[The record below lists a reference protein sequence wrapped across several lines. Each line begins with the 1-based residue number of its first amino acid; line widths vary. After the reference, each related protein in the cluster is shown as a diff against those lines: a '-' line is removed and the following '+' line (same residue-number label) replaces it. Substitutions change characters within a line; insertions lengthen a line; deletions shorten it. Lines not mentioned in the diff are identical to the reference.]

1 MNQVIKVRLV
11 LNPQPE
17 DGFTVTSPILP
28 ELVTEGENL
37 EDVYENVQDAI
48 AATLELYQDM
58 GKPLPANLVQDSGQQ
73 PIWFECLVSAP

>member
-1 MNQVIKVRLV
+1 MYQVIKVPLV

-17 DGFTVTSPILP
+17 GGFTVTSPILP

-58 GKPLPANLVQDSGQQ
+58 GKPLPTNQ
-73 PIWFECLVSAP
+73 I